1 MSGRTR
7 RIGLFLLGVGAA
19 AALAAIVLRDQVN
32 RHRRE
37 LFSSNPVR
45 RLAALRHM
53 TGEPA
58 SVDAVTVLRDFKAWE
73 SRRLLRNR
81 ATAVLA
87 RMEEELRQMAGSA

>member
-7 RIGLFLLGVGAA
+7 LIGLFLLGAGAA
-19 AALAAIVLRDQVN
+19 AVLASLVLRDQMT

-37 LFSSNPVR
+37 LFSASPVR

-53 TGEPA
+53 NGEPA
-58 SVDAVTVLRDFKAWE
+58 SVDAVTVLRDFRAWE

-81 ATAVLA
+81 AIAVLA
-87 RMEEELRQMAGSA
+87 RMEKELRQMAGPA

>member
-7 RIGLFLLGVGAA
+7 LIGLFLLGAGAA
-19 AALAAIVLRDQVN
+19 AVLASLVLRDQMT

-37 LFSSNPVR
+37 LFSASPVR

-53 TGEPA
+53 NGEPA

-81 ATAVLA
+81 AIAVLA
-87 RMEEELRQMAGSA
+87 RMEEELRQMAGPA

>member
-1 MSGRTR
+1 MSGRAR
-7 RIGLFLLGVGAA
+7 RIGLFLLGIGAA
-19 AALAAIVLRDQVN
+19 AALAALVLRGQVN

-58 SVDAVTVLRDFKAWE
+58 SVAAVTVLRDFKAWE
-73 SRRLLRNR
+73 TRRLLRNR

-87 RMEEELRQMAGSA
+87 RMEEELRRTAGSA

>member
-7 RIGLFLLGVGAA
+7 RMGLFLLGVGAA

-73 SRRLLRNR
+73 TRRLLRNR

-87 RMEEELRQMAGSA
+87 RMEEELRQTAGSA

>member
-19 AALAAIVLRDQVN
+19 AALAALVLRDQVS

-53 TGEPA
+53 TGAPA

-73 SRRLLRNR
+73 TRRLLRNR
-81 ATAVLA
+81 ATAVLE
-87 RMEEELRQMAGSA
+87 RMEEELREMAGPA

>member
-7 RIGLFLLGVGAA
+7 RIGLFLLGAGAVA
-19 AALAAIVLRDQVN
+19 VLATLVLRDQVS

-45 RLAALRHM
+45 RLAALRHL

-58 SVDAVTVLRDFKAWE
+58 SVDVVTVLRDFKAWE

-87 RMEEELRQMAGSA
+87 RMEEDLRETAGGA

>member
-1 MSGRTR
+1 VSGRAR
-7 RIGLFLLGVGAA
+7 RIGLFLLGAGAV
-19 AALAAIVLRDQVN
+19 AALATLVLRDQVS

-45 RLAALRHM
+45 RLAALRHLA
-53 TGEPA
+53 GETA
-58 SVDAVTVLRDFKAWE
+58 SVDAITVLRDFRALE

-87 RMEEELRQMAGSA
+87 RMEEELRRMAGRA

>member
-19 AALAAIVLRDQVN
+19 AALAAIVFRDQVN

-87 RMEEELRQMAGSA
+87 RMEEELRQMAGSQ

>member
-1 MSGRTR
+1 MNRRFR
-7 RIGLFLLGVGAA
+7 RIGLFLLGAGAV
-19 AALAAIVLRDQVN
+19 AALATLVLRDQVN

-37 LFSSNPVR
+37 LFSTNPVR

-53 TGEPA
+53 NAEPA

-87 RMEEELRQMAGSA
+87 RMEQELGRRVGRA

>member
-1 MSGRTR
+1 VSGRTR
-7 RIGLFLLGVGAA
+7 RMGLFLLGVGAA

-73 SRRLLRNR
+73 TRRLLRNR

-87 RMEEELRQMAGSA
+87 RMEEELRQTAGSA

>member
-1 MSGRTR
+1 MSTRAR
-7 RIGLFLLGVGAA
+7 RIGLFLLGAGAM
-19 AALAAIVLRDQVN
+19 AALTVLVLRDQVN

-87 RMEEELRQMAGSA
+87 RMEEELRQKAGPA

>member
-1 MSGRTR
+1 MSARTR

-19 AALAAIVLRDQVN
+19 AALVALVLRDQVN

-73 SRRLLRNR
+73 TRRLLRNR
-81 ATAVLA
+81 AIAVLA
-87 RMEEELRQMAGSA
+87 RMEEELRQMAGPA

>member
-1 MSGRTR
+1 MSGRIR
-7 RIGLFLLGVGAA
+7 RIGLFLLGAGAA
-19 AALAAIVLRDQVN
+19 AALAALVLRDQVV

-37 LFSSNPVR
+37 LFSANPFR

-58 SVDAVTVLRDFKAWE
+58 SVDAVTVLRDFTSWE
-73 SRRLLRNR
+73 PRRLLKNQ

-87 RMEEELRQMAGSA
+87 RMEDELKQRAGIS

>member
-1 MSGRTR
+1 MR
-7 RIGLFLLGVGAA
+7 RIGIFVLGAGALA
-19 AALAAIVLRDQVN
+19 VLAALALRSGVS

-37 LFSSNPVR
+37 LFNANPVR

-53 TGEPA
+53 NTEPA
-58 SVDAVTVLRDFKAWE
+58 SVQSVAVLRDFKAWE

-87 RMEEELRQMAGSA
+87 RMEEELGRMTGPE

>member
-1 MSGRTR
+1 M
-7 RIGLFLLGVGAA
+7 GLFLLGVGAA

-73 SRRLLRNR
+73 TRRLLRNR

-87 RMEEELRQMAGSA
+87 RMEEELRQTAGSA

>member
-7 RIGLFLLGVGAA
+7 RIGLFLLGAGAA
-19 AALAAIVLRDQVN
+19 AALAALVLRDQVN

-58 SVDAVTVLRDFKAWE
+58 SVDAVTVLRDFKGWE
-73 SRRLLRNR
+73 TRRLLRNR
-81 ATAVLA
+81 ATVVLA
-87 RMEEELRQMAGSA
+87 RMEEELRRTAGSA